1 LLLLN
6 ASDITS
12 GFSRLGARWTKSRA
26 RFSPA
31 CRQPVPSEDTLHP
44 HHQIVTVR
52 GDDPQKR
59 LGGGGQILL
68 DQLRAVLIEDTDVH
82 GACM

>member
-1 LLLLN
+1 MNCLHIESMAQNKSNPFLL
-6 ASDITS
+6 TQV
-12 GFSRLGARWTKSRA
+12 
-26 RFSPA
+26 
-31 CRQPVPSEDTLHP
+31 RQPVPSEDTLHP
-44 HHQIVTVR
+44 HHKIVTVR

-59 LGGGGQILL
+59 LGGGGQILM